1 LKYQNNPKV
10 KRLIDKLASKFGG
23 AGGGAGGM
31 GGMGGF
37 PGMGGMGGGFPGAG
51 GSSPFDFEPE

>member
-1 LKYQNNPKV
+1 MKYQNNPKV
-10 KRLIDKLASKFGG
+10 KKLIDKLASKFGG
-23 AGGGAGGM
+23 GAGAG

>member
-1 LKYQNNPKV
+1 MKYQNNPKV
-10 KRLIDKLASKFGG
+10 KILIDKLACIC
-23 AGGGAGGM
+23 GGGAGAG